1 MLSLLTQVAFT
12 ASVVS
17 GDQVILQEE
26 EERPLVDIDRLPD
39 EPPIEGGIL
48 STSSEKQLESQ
59 NLESLPFDDSPVEG
73 DGILTP
79 LYLC

>member
-1 MLSLLTQVAFT
+1 MLSLLTEVAFT
-12 ASVVS
+12 ASGVS
-17 GDQVILQEE
+17 GDQIVLQE

-48 STSSEKQLESQ
+48 SPSSEKQLESQ

-73 DGILTP
+73 DGTLTP

>member
-17 GDQVILQEE
+17 GAQIVLQE
-26 EERPLVDIDRLPD
+26 EERPLVDVDRLPD

-48 STSSEKQLESQ
+48 SPSSEKQLESQ

-73 DGILTP
+73 DGTLTP